1 MRILVTNDD
10 GYASEGITHVAKAL
24 AQIGTVTVV
33 APREDNSGIAHKI
46 TIDIPVRVW
55 PIADRSVTT
64 YACTGTP
71 ADCVVV
77 GAFDL
82 AGGKPDLVVS
92 GINRGANMGDDLNY
106 SGTVAAAIEGVI
118 IGIPAL
124 AISLAARWPQQD
136 KVHHWDTAARVAVE
150 LAKQIAGEPLPPLTL
165 LNVNVPN
172 IPYDE
177 LRGIRWTR
185 QGRKAYRDRVERRSD
200 PRGGIYYWLWGSFD
214 PATIRDGTDLAA
226 VRDDYVSVTP
236 ISIDR
241 TDEPTLEHRIEE
253 AHVR

>member
-10 GYASEGITHVAKAL
+10 GYASDGITEVAKAL
-24 AQIGTVTVV
+24 SAIGSVTVV
-33 APREDNSGIAHKI
+33 APRDDNSGIGHKI

-55 PIADRSVTT
+55 PIADRTVPT

-118 IGIPAL
+118 IGIPAI
-124 AISLAARWPQQD
+124 AISLAARWPQVD
-136 KVHHWDTAARVAVE
+136 TTHHWEAASRVAVD
-150 LAKQIAGEPLPPLTL
+150 LAKQVAGEPLPPLTL

-172 IPYDE
+172 VPYNE
-177 LRGIRWTR
+177 LRGIRWTH
-185 QGRKAYRDRVERRSD
+185 QGRKSYRDRVERRSD
-200 PRGGIYYWLWGSFD
+200 PRGGLYYWLWGSFD
-214 PATIRDGTDLAA
+214 QSTIAEGTDLAA
-226 VRDDYVSVTP
+226 LRDNFVSVTP

-241 TDEPTLEHRIEE
+241 TDEATLEQRLAE
-253 AHVR
+253 AQVR